1 LNTPVIPPKGTLQP
15 SKHSFETLFEATGGG
30 ITFDTD
36 IDLDFD
42 LAFKFIDLALGF
54 LMARVY
60 K

>member
-1 LNTPVIPPKGTLQP
+1 
-15 SKHSFETLFEATGGG
+15 LFEATGGG

-54 LMARVY
+54 LMARVS